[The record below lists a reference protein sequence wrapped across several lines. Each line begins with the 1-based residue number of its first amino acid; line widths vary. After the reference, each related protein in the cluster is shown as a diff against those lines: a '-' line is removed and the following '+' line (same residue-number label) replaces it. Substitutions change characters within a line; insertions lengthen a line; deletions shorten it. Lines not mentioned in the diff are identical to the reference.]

1 MDIYELLK
9 RDHEAVSE
17 LFDQLEQTDEDEAD
31 ERERLFDEINRELT
45 VHGEIEETIFYP
57 AIKNADKA
65 HDVVME
71 GIEEHQIIKQLMSE
85 MQDLGTEDDQWEAK
99 LTVLREIVEHH
110 VDEEETEMFPK
121 ARKVLDGDEA
131 EALAERVED
140 EKHLLL
146 ERYSERVD

>member
-65 HDVVME
+65 HDV
-71 GIEEHQIIKQLMSE
+71 
-85 MQDLGTEDDQWEAK
+85 
-99 LTVLREIVEHH
+99 
-110 VDEEETEMFPK
+110 
-121 ARKVLDGDEA
+121 
-131 EALAERVED
+131 
-140 EKHLLL
+140 
-146 ERYSERVD
+146 

>member
-9 RDHEAVSE
+9 KDHEAVSE
-17 LFDQLEQTDEDEAD
+17 LFDQIEQTEEDDAD
-31 ERERLFDEINRELT
+31 ERERLFAEINRELT

-57 AIKNADKA
+57 AIKNADKT

-110 VDEEETEMFPK
+110 VEEEETEMFPK
-121 ARKVLDGDEA
+121 ARKVLGGDEA
-131 EALAERVED
+131 DALAERVED

-146 ERYSERVD
+146 ERYSEHVD